1 METVMDKS
9 SANRTVANRWIP
21 LPLDFLLEEYD
32 FTSLRVM
39 GLLGGWIGII
49 AVAIWSVIFISP
61 TEFLLLQGEQFTIN
75 HFFVFYPPLILG
87 TLLLFWVGFE
97 WGFIPLFLSGFVI
110 TFSASVTYY
119 WGLLFGVAF
128 ILGLAIYA
136 LAYYCVPFDPAL
148 RDLKSFAF
156 FTVVS
161 FIAAI
166 ASSLGSFI
174 WSDFFDLSS
183 YETITLWKGWWAG
196 MFLQSM
202 LIIAPILYLLT
213 PWITSKRKQVFPR
226 LPVPKVTLPWIYSA
240 IGSVVVVLLLFVIG
254 ARILGT
260 EVVYQQ
266 IGNLNSDATKMLLH
280 TSESLQMVS
289 WISIGLVLVLGSG
302 SIYLVGRW
310 NKNLQDEVERKTEE
324 LVKSQHNLAEAL
336 SERDLLLDSIH
347 DRVRN
352 NLTMVLALL
361 ELQLKG
367 EKGKSNEEILKDSHS
382 RIRTLALIHETMVE
396 SNSFEEVNMKNFAVK
411 LSNRVQKSFESSN
424 QDIEV
429 SMNVEELQVHI
440 DNAVPIA
447 MILNE
452 LLANAYMHG
461 FNDLEKG
468 VVFIS
473 LQEKN
478 SRLYLE
484 VRDNGRPLPLD
495 FDEQTKKTLGFK
507 MIRTM
512 VRQLNGE
519 LTVVDRENPYFRVVL
534 PGEVLEK

>member
-1 METVMDKS
+1 MDKS
-9 SANRTVANRWIP
+9 IGRSRAVANRWIP
-21 LPLDFLLEEYD
+21 LPLDFLLEKYD
-32 FTSLRVM
+32 FTSFRVL
-39 GLLGGWIGII
+39 GLLCGWIGII
-49 AVAIWSVIFISP
+49 AIAIWSVIFISP
-61 TEFLLLQGEQFTIN
+61 TEFLVLGDEQSTIN
-75 HFFVFYPPLILG
+75 QFFLFYPPLILG

-119 WGLLFGVAF
+119 WGLLFGIAF

-202 LIIAPILYLLT
+202 LIIAPILYLVT
-213 PWITSKRKQVFPR
+213 PWITSKRKELFPK
-226 LPVPKVTLPWIYSA
+226 LPTPKVTLPWIYSA

-266 IGNLNSDATKMLLH
+266 INSMDSNMSKMLLH

-310 NKNLQDEVERKTEE
+310 NKNLQEEVERKTEE
-324 LVKSQHNLAEAL
+324 LVKSQNNLAEAL
-336 SERDLLLDSIH
+336 DERDLLLDSIH

-411 LSNRVQKSFESSN
+411 LSNRVQKSFESNN
-424 QDIEV
+424 QNIEV

-461 FNDLEKG
+461 FDNIEKG

-473 LQEKN
+473 LQQKN

-484 VRDNGRPLPLD
+484 VRDNGRPLPVD
-495 FDEQTKKTLGFK
+495 FDERTKKTLGFK

-512 VRQLNGE
+512 VKQLNGE
-519 LTVVDRENPYFRVVL
+519 LTVVDKENPYFRVVI
-534 PGEVLEK
+534 PTAVLEE